1 MVLTLNPR
9 YPLVWRTPSSL
20 QFGVANP
27 VVILTE
33 VSVATERMLTALAVG
48 ISEPGLVMIGRSA
61 GADVAEISALIA
73 DLTPALNTTNGNT
86 GSADNP
92 GPPTVLLV
100 GTGLDGSALMLD
112 QLAAV
117 LAAANVRVRIA
128 ANASTVMA
136 HDGAVTDGAGT
147 DNVPTGSTASARSA
161 TGSGAAGSGA
171 IDCDLAIAI
180 SHYVLAP
187 ALRGVWLR
195 RDIPHLNVNFS
206 DTRVEIGPVIEPGNG
221 PCLYC
226 IERYRT
232 DDDEAWPAI
241 ISQLWGRRS
250 ALESP
255 AIVGEVVAVVARMA
269 IRRLA
274 KQPASPPFST
284 LEIDALTG
292 ERSDREWSI
301 HPECGCTGLVAVGS
315 H

>member
-61 GADVAEISALIA
+61 GADGAEISTLIA
-73 DLTPALNTTNGNT
+73 DLAPALNTTNGKTNGST
-86 GSADNP
+86 GSAGNTA
-92 GPPTVLLV
+92 PPTVLLV
-100 GTGLDGSALMLD
+100 GTGLDGSTLMLD

-136 HDGAVTDGAGT
+136 HHDAATDTVLAGSG
-147 DNVPTGSTASARSA
+147 PTGD
-161 TGSGAAGSGA
+161 GA

-195 RDIPHLNVNFS
+195 RDIPHFNVNFS
-206 DTRVEIGPVIEPGNG
+206 DTRVELGPVIEPGNG

-226 IERYRT
+226 IERHRT
-232 DDDEAWPAI
+232 DDDDAWPAI

-274 KQPASPPFST
+274 EQPASPPFST

-315 H
+315 R

>member
-61 GADVAEISALIA
+61 GADIVEISDLIA

-136 HDGAVTDGAGT
+136 HDGAAT
-147 DNVPTGSTASARSA
+147 DNVPTGSTASARGAS
-161 TGSGAAGSGA
+161 GSGT

-226 IERYRT
+226 IERHRT

-250 ALESP
+250 VLESP
-255 AIVGEVVAVVARMA
+255 SIVGEVVAVVARMA

-274 KQPASPPFST
+274 EQPASPPFST